1 MSYSSYNKEAPVKSF
16 TLTELSRNSGE
27 IVEAAFAGPVALTKH
42 GKPKLVVLPA
52 ALYETLTQKTG
63 DPRLARY
70 SHEIKDEKERT
81 LLLAALDA
89 RIAETEVRD
98 DK

>member
-1 MSYSSYNKEAPVKSF
+1 MKSF

-42 GKPKLVVLPA
+42 GKAKLVVLPS
-52 ALYETLTQKTG
+52 ALYETLTKNSG

-70 SHEIKDEKERT
+70 SHEIEDGKERR

-89 RIAETEVRD
+89 RIAATETRD
-98 DK
+98 DL